1 MPGRR
6 GVTLL
11 EVMLVLCLLVILS
24 AVAWPALERPL
35 ANQRL
40 REAADAVRIQWTR
53 ARIDAMSSGRT
64 SLFSYT
70 PDTGKCRLESREN
83 AEYVAEGP
91 TDEMAAPKESTLP
104 EGCKFIAG
112 EAPRDDRAA
121 PLLNQDTS
129 SDKETPASEP
139 ILFHPDGTT
148 SDAAVILENEHGRR
162 INLTLRGLTG
172 VATVGELYSSG
183 EKEVRQ

>member
-1 MPGRR
+1 MNVFGRH

-11 EVMLVLCLLVILS
+11 EIMLVLCLLVILS

-70 PDTGKCRLESREN
+70 PNTGTYRLESREN

-91 TDEMAAPKESTLP
+91 TDEAAAPREYTLP

-112 EAPRDDRAA
+112 QAPRDDRATGF
-121 PLLNQDTS
+121 LNQDSS
-129 SDKETPASEP
+129 SDTETAASGP
-139 ILFHPDGTT
+139 ILFHSDGTT
-148 SDAAVILENEHGRR
+148 SDAIVTLENEHGRR
-162 INLTLRGLTG
+162 IELTLRGLTG
-172 VATVGELYSSG
+172 VVTVGDWYVPHAEP
-183 EKEVRQ
+183 

>member
-6 GVTLL
+6 GLTLL

-64 SLFSYT
+64 FLFSFI
-70 PDTGKCRLESREN
+70 PETGKYRIESREG
-83 AEYVAEGP
+83 AEYVAEQ
-91 TDEMAAPKESTLP
+91 TSAEAAAPKEHTLP
-104 EGCKFIAG
+104 EGCKFLVG
-112 EAPRDDRAA
+112 LTPRDDRAA
-121 PLLNQDTS
+121 TFLTRDS
-129 SDKETPASEP
+129 STDANSAVSEA
-139 ILFHPDGTT
+139 ILFYPDGTT
-148 SDAAVILENEHGRR
+148 SDAAVTLENEHGRR
-162 INLTLRGLTG
+162 IDLTLRGLTG
-172 VATVGELYSSG
+172 VTTVGDWYVPHAE
-183 EKEVRQ
+183 R